1 MKFNIE
7 KIMELKNPKDIE
19 KININKPLFYKNYL
33 FHYLIMFDKLDLLKI
48 HKHSVFNFNE
58 DKLDGFMLAAKYDN
72 FKILEYL
79 LKEYPEYSQNH
90 NEDGLNFINF
100 INKPK
105 KLIQLMKK
113 FENINWQYL
122 LKFKNQ
128 ENIEYYK
135 YLLSELNNDDLNWF
149 LKKYNNFNSYYTI
162 SAIILNEKLKT
173 SEKIKIFDTFT
184 EKQIN
189 DKNFENQGIIV
200 DIINLEDIKLVDYF
214 IKRNIDLEYI
224 FKPTTLFIS
233 PMFFLITKIF
243 TEEQIT
249 KFEEILEII
258 MKKIKLD
265 YLYINRDGINYVQLV
280 LNLKLQF
287 PHFKSKVVEKVINT
301 ILSESPDESWR
312 QINLNKENALF
323 YIVKLPFK
331 KYIDFIKNR
340 KLDLKQTNSK
350 NETIIDIAEEDWK
363 KEINKLKQYVEKDN
377 IDIKIEKNKYQHQ
390 TKFTATM
397 IDIIVYFIY
406 LSKKYK
412 NLFIP
417 HILDSN
423 MREDFPWVINYS
435 PNKIDIHPNL
445 NYTINKVRRE
455 GNYDFVLL
463 FLAFNLE
470 DNLKHA
476 NILLYD
482 FKNLSVERFE
492 PYGND
497 DINMEVDDILDEELT
512 WNTGLKYLKP
522 SDYLPKPG
530 YQLLSN
536 ENDMEKQKVGDFGGF
551 CLGWCIWYV
560 EHRIKNN
567 KIDPKTLNKK
577 TLEKLLHM
585 DNNLNEFIRNYS
597 NKLFDEKYKIMKN
610 ICINDQC
617 IPEKNISNIY
627 LSNNDQNII
636 ISYAEK
642 FFGTGIE

>member
-19 KININKPLFYKNYL
+19 KINMNKPLFYKNYL

-48 HKHSVFNFNE
+48 HKHPVYNFNE
-58 DKLDGFMLAAKYDN
+58 DKLDGFMLAAKYNN

-90 NEDGLNFINF
+90 NDDGLNFINF
-100 INKPK
+100 ISKPE
-105 KLIQLMKK
+105 KLIQLIKK
-113 FENINWQYL
+113 FENINWNYL

-135 YLLSELNNDDLNWF
+135 YLISELEIDELKWF
-149 LKKYNNFNSYYTI
+149 LEKYNNFNSYYTL
-162 SAIILNEKLKT
+162 SAIILNEKLKDT
-173 SEKIKIFDTFT
+173 QKIKIFDSFN

-189 DKNFENQGIIV
+189 EKNFENQGIII
-200 DIINLEDIKLVDYF
+200 DLINLQNIKLSEYF
-214 IKRNIDLEYI
+214 LERNIDLEYI
-224 FKPTTLFIS
+224 FKPTTLFLS

-243 TEEQIT
+243 TEEKIEIL
-249 KFEEILEII
+249 EEILELII
-258 MKKIKLD
+258 KKIKLD
-265 YLYINRDGINYVQLV
+265 YLYINKDGINYVQLI
-280 LNLKLQF
+280 LNLTEQF
-287 PHFKSKVVEKVINT
+287 PDFKSKSVSKVIDK

-323 YIVKLPFK
+323 YIIKLPFK
-331 KYIDFIKNR
+331 KYFDYVKNR
-340 KLDLKQTNSK
+340 KLNLKQINDK
-350 NETIIDIAEEDWK
+350 NETINNDISKDWAEGIK
-363 KEINKLKQYVEKDN
+363 KLKEYHEDK

-397 IDIIVYFIY
+397 IDIIIYFIY

-412 NLFIP
+412 NLYIP
-417 HILDSN
+417 KILDSSN
-423 MREDFPWVINYS
+423 FREDFPWVIAYS
-435 PNKIDIHPNL
+435 TNKIDIHPNL
-445 NYTINKVRRE
+445 NYTINQIRRE
-455 GNYDFVLL
+455 GTYDFVLL

-470 DNLKHA
+470 NNLKHA

-482 FKNLSVERFE
+482 FKNLSIERFE

-497 DINMEVDDILDEELT
+497 DINMEVDEILDEELT

-560 EHRIKNN
+560 EHRIKND

-585 DNNLNEFIRNYS
+585 NDNLNEFIRNYS

-610 ICINDQC
+610 ICIDGEC
-617 IPEKNISNIY
+617 ISEKSISNIY
-627 LSNNDQNII
+627 LSTKDQNKI

-642 FFGTGIE
+642 FFKTGID

>member
-19 KININKPLFYKNYL
+19 KININKALFYKNYL

-577 TLEKLLHM
+577 TLEKLL
-585 DNNLNEFIRNYS
+585 Y
-597 NKLFDEKYKIMKN
+597 
-610 ICINDQC
+610 Q
-617 IPEKNISNIY
+617 
-627 LSNNDQNII
+627 
-636 ISYAEK
+636 
-642 FFGTGIE
+642 